1 MPGKINT
8 FYSLGVILLNTSYEY
23 EIMNTSNEI
32 KYSMLFKLCCINS
45 FIFLNIK
52 KIFNLVLFGKGC
64 FLLVLFFFFDLGTNR
79 DDSVYI
85 LWPNFGVIWKEGLG
99 VSESSGF
106 RKMCKL
112 YLFKV

>member
-32 KYSMLFKLCCINS
+32 KYSMLFKLCCISS

-52 KIFNLVLFGKGC
+52 KIFNLVLFGKER
-64 FLLVLFFFFDLGTNR
+64 FLLVLFFFDLGT
-79 DDSVYI
+79 DGDSVYI